1 MNGPRLHSGGA
12 AFSFITPMK
21 TKLIAALA
29 GTVLALILLRSLVS
43 VHTVAGNEVGVKET
57 WGAGVAPDP
66 LLPRTYVFI
75 PGFATKVYDYDMS
88 SQVFVM
94 NNIPSHTEKTY
105 RGRETDAYKVQS
117 EEGQDMTISLNV
129 QWRLDPL
136 KVVELHKTV
145 RKEVEEK
152 VLRPTV
158 MRVVKDAATK
168 RKAIEAYSGVGLVTL
183 QKEIQDALTS
193 PESELRH
200 RGVIV
205 TNFVVEGIMLDPEY
219 IGQIKAR
226 QVATQKKLT
235 ADEEQKAAEAVA
247 LRAKSEAQAD
257 YNKQLVEAERDKA
270 VGILNAEKLAQQ
282 QTLAAE
288 ADAKKQVVAAEAQ
301 KQVAVLNATGEQQ
314 ASELKARAILALGQ
328 SEAESQRLKL
338 SAYAVPG
345 AEAFVRI
352 EVAKG
357 IGSAFSNIK
366 GFLPADMK
374 FNVLTESMEKS
385 VNVLMGG
392 DHPAGGGGM
401 TLGVP
406 VANPATLGNGSAAAR
421 R

>member
-1 MNGPRLHSGGA
+1 
-12 AFSFITPMK
+12 MK
-21 TKLIAALA
+21 TKLIAALV
-29 GTVLALILLRSLVS
+29 GTVFALVLLRSLVS

-57 WGAGVAPDP
+57 WGGGVSPDP
-66 LLPRTYVFI
+66 LPPRTYVFI
-75 PGFATKVYDYDMS
+75 PGFATRVYDYDTA

-94 NNIPSHTEKTY
+94 NNIPSHTEKAY

-117 EEGQDMTISLNV
+117 EEGQDMTLSLNV
-129 QWRLDPL
+129 QWRLDPA
-136 KVVELHKTV
+136 KVVEIHKTV
-145 RKEVEEK
+145 RRDVEEK
-152 VLRPTV
+152 ILRPAVMSTV
-158 MRVVKDAATK
+158 RDAATK
-168 RKAIEAYSGVGLVTL
+168 RKAIEVYSGAGQVGLRQEIL
-183 QKEIQDALTS
+183 QALIA
-193 PESELRH
+193 PESDLRR

-205 TNFVVEGIMLDPEY
+205 MNFVLEGIVLDPEY

-257 YNKQLVEAERDKA
+257 YNKQVVEAERDKA
-270 VGILNAEKLAQQ
+270 VGILSAEKLAQQ
-282 QTLAAE
+282 QVLAAE
-288 ADAKKQVVAAEAQ
+288 AASKQQLIAAEAQ
-301 KQVAVLNATGEQQ
+301 KQVAILAATGEQQ

-328 SEAESQRLKL
+328 SEAEAQRLKL
-338 SAYAVPG
+338 AAYAVPG

-392 DHPAGGGGM
+392 DHVTGGM
-401 TLGVP
+401 ALGVP
-406 VANPATLGNGSAAAR
+406 VTTVNPAAVSGGPAAPR
-421 R
+421 H